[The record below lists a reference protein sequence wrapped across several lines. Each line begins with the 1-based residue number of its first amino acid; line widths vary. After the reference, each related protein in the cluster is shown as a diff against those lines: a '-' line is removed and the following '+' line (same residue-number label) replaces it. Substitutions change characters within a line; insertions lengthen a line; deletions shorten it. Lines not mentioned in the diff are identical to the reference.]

1 MVIRRSDLLRVVN
14 EYYNINMKQKVF
26 NEHVNYFLKM
36 FKEKKY
42 ISKLKLR
49 DSKQALDF
57 YKKNIKDIYCKEKIE
72 FNFDTELLFVALEGR
87 YNDFKKKYIDF
98 NLCFY
103 NFKKDLIGLIKKKY
117 IKFSCKELLR
127 EYKLSPLFDEGDL
140 FVLGEVENIYYG
152 KEYIDFFEEL
162 KSKVRKSKKI
172 NDCDKDNYIS
182 RIDNKKIEMIDAF
195 KEKYVNL
202 VFILCDIFIA
212 LYDFKFD
219 KMNEDIYEIK
229 MKTKIIINILNSV
242 NEQTLLTIV
251 PKIISIIKK
260 QLEGEKVNDLDRQII
275 KSDMNIID
283 YYGTVYKEY
292 MNIKKNKKEYED
304 IEDEEDMLKKCIE
317 EQDIMQLTENIVK
330 KKIKKDNLVAIR
342 NEINKFIQK

>member
-1 MVIRRSDLLRVVN
+1 MTIRRSDLLRDFK
-14 EYYNINMKQKVF
+14 EYYQIDMSQKVF
-26 NEHVNYFLKM
+26 DEHIRYFLKVLKN
-36 FKEKKY
+36 KEYVNELKKM
-42 ISKLKLR
+42 
-49 DSKQALDF
+49 DNKQAFNF
-57 YKKNIKDIYCKEKIE
+57 YKEHIKGIGDNSKIK
-72 FNFDTELLFVALEGR
+72 FDHDTELLFVALEGR
-87 YNDFKKKYIDF
+87 YNDFKKKYTDF

-103 NFKKDLIGLIKKKY
+103 NFKNDLIGLIKQKY
-117 IKFSCKELLR
+117 IKFSCGELSS

-140 FVLGEVENIYYG
+140 FVLGEAENIYYG
-152 KEYIDFFEEL
+152 KEYIDIFEKL

-172 NDCDKDNYIS
+172 NDCDKDNYIAM
-182 RIDNKKIEMIDAF
+182 IDNKKIKMIDEF

-202 VFILCDIFIA
+202 VFVLCDIFIA
-212 LYDFKFD
+212 LYNFKFD

-229 MKTKIIINILNSV
+229 MKIKIIINILETV

-260 QLEGEKVNDLDRQII
+260 QLEGEKVDDLDRQII
-275 KSDMNIID
+275 RNGINIID
-283 YYGTVYKEY
+283 YYGTVYREY
-292 MNIKKNKKEYED
+292 MNIKKNKKEYKD

-330 KKIKKDNLVAIR
+330 KKIKKDDLGKIR